1 MIEEYIDEPSLLD
14 ENFTYLSKEDKEWLR
29 EYFFHDTLPCLY
41 EINKRNKYCLLNNG

>member
-29 EYFFHDTLPCLY
+29 EYFLHNKVPSNN
-41 EINKRNKYCLLNNG
+41 EISNRNKYCLLNNG